1 MIVRRR
7 QEIDLLRSK
16 YGELEV
22 GPNYDYVLFKQFKL
36 PEGWASDYTELLVIV
51 PSGYPITPPDNFYVP
66 QGFRLNTGAQPSNY
80 SEGQNHLGR
89 QWGAFSVH
97 IRTETWSPSSD
108 LLNGSNLLTFII
120 TVVEKRLNELN

>member
-1 MIVRRR
+1 MMDRRK

-22 GPNYDYVLFKQFKL
+22 GANHEYVLFKKYKL
-36 PEGWASDYTELLVIV
+36 PDEWNREHTELLVIV
-51 PSGYPITPPDNFYVP
+51 PPGYPVTPPDNFYVP
-66 QGFRLNTGAQPSNY
+66 QGFRLKNGAQPGSY

-97 IRTETWSPSSD
+97 IQTETWSPSSD
-108 LLNGSNLLTFII
+108 LLDGSNLLTFML
-120 TVVEKRLNELN
+120 TVVEKRLQELN